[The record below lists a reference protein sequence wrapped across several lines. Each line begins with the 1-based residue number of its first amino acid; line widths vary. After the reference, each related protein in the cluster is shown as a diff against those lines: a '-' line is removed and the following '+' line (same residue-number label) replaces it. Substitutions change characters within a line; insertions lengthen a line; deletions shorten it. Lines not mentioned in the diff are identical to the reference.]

1 MLGEILYEEKGKTI
15 GVRVLSSEG
24 GESTVEVTLQ
34 TQGSI
39 QGMEETSLWTYWSK
53 TRSDGSLYGE
63 GRGFMTIKDG
73 DVVNLIGNGA
83 AKSRGSDGSVHY
95 RGAIYFQTTSQKLS
109 RLNGCTGI
117 HEYDVDAEGNAV
129 VRVWEWK

>member
-1 MLGEILYEEKGKTI
+1 MLGEILFEEKGKTI
-15 GVRVLSSEG
+15 GVRVLSSEA

-34 TQGSI
+34 TQGRI

-53 TRSDGSLYGE
+53 TRSDGSMYGE
-63 GRGFMTIKDG
+63 GKGFMTTKEG

-95 RGAIYFQTTSQKLS
+95 RGAIYFQTTSPKLS

-129 VRVWEWK
+129 TRVWEWK